1 MGAGRDDPD
10 RARAGAGA
18 VAHML
23 YGTAPNDAMTSGFPL
38 QLLRGPFN
46 FLVPREDETGQLL
59 GDLARSLPRPQPVYL
74 EDEDATPIT
83 GFALLAT
90 PGMAR
95 LAQALEDHLLAEE
108 RVQVALC
115 RRQPPDRAPLTASWE
130 HYRELLVRAVENA
143 TLSSY
148 GRSFPAVFWLHHSL
162 DVARVLKETP
172 RRVLRQDTDV
182 GRRQGDAIRYR
193 VLERWLDRVLSEVY
207 DLVTRLAA
215 DTEEV
220 EEELFPR
227 LLARLRDNV
236 LLLTE
241 DHVGPDLAELGGYFN
256 GHLGMDGRDFRRRLD
271 EAEAWLGERLA
282 ADRDLA
288 AMVRYLLTRDGGTA
302 PATPRQL
309 LSRPGLLGYLA
320 SRTDYQAAAHSDRL
334 PGREQVAV
342 WENLLLKLKE
352 FELVNALRRM
362 VFQVER
368 QGDRLV
374 ARGAVL
380 RSLSGRGEATLS
392 ATTRPLDFMA
402 PWVVDP
408 QVARFGLIYDITDFT
423 ERVSVLRRGGHDVQD
438 AAFRG
443 MFRLQRRIHRAAA
456 GRRLRLEK
464 YLGDGAFYSGR
475 FATQL
480 LVTAIHAQ
488 RIYRRALAEG
498 LPFDRGM
505 RLALNYSEYRLLP
518 IAGAG
523 DERYEFFGHGVIE
536 LTRLTTGKATRE
548 IDEVKT
554 MLLQM
559 GYPEQAVHRFFAPL
573 QRDERGDP
581 GERDSGRAFRARLDR
596 NGHLVNEGIVAT
608 EPFLAALEQEV
619 GDRPLG
625 HVAEGD
631 RGYVLL
637 TLDDSGGPLTVG
649 LRRLG
654 VASLKGLD
662 RATLFEIVD
671 AALLPADP
679 VLVSAASLGEALD
692 REVAGTLLEA
702 AG

>member
-1 MGAGRDDPD
+1 
-10 RARAGAGA
+10 
-18 VAHML
+18 ML
-23 YGTAPNDAMTSGFPL
+23 YGTRRPDTMNSSFPL

-46 FLVPREDETGQLL
+46 FLVPREDEVERLF
-59 GDLARSLPRPQPVYL
+59 GDLGRSLPRPQTIFL
-74 EDEDATPIT
+74 EDEDSTPIA

-90 PGMAR
+90 PGLAR

-108 RVQVALC
+108 RDQVALC
-115 RRQPPDRAPLTASWE
+115 RRQPPDRAAHAATWE
-130 HYRELLVRAVENA
+130 RYRELLARAVENA

-148 GRSFPAVFWLHHSL
+148 GRSFPAIFWLHHSL

-172 RRVLRQDTDV
+172 RRVLRADTDV

-193 VLERWLDRVLSEVY
+193 VLERWLDRVLAEVY
-207 DLVTRLAA
+207 DLVTRLSA

-227 LLARLRDNV
+227 LLTRLRDNV

-241 DHVGPDLAELGGYFN
+241 DHVGPDLAEIGGYFH
-256 GHLGMDGRDFRRRLD
+256 GHLGIDGRDLRRRLD
-271 EAEAWLGERLA
+271 DTGAWLGDRLA

-288 AMVRYLLTRDGGTA
+288 AVVHHLLAGGAAAA
-302 PATPRQL
+302 PSPRRL
-309 LSRPGLLGYLA
+309 LLRPGFPTYLA
-320 SRTDYQAAAHSDRL
+320 SRADYQAAARDGHLLAHD
-334 PGREQVAV
+334 QVAV
-342 WENLLLKLKE
+342 WESLLVKLKE
-352 FELVNALRRM
+352 FELVHALRRL
-362 VFQVER
+362 VFPVER
-368 QGDRLV
+368 QGGQLV
-374 ARGAVL
+374 ARGAAV
-380 RSLSGRGEATLS
+380 RAASGRPEAVLS
-392 ATTRPLDFMA
+392 PTTRPLDFMA

-423 ERVSVLRRGGHDVQD
+423 ERVSVLRRAGHDVQD

-456 GRRLRLEK
+456 ARRLRLEK

-475 FATQL
+475 FASQL

-505 RLALNYSEYRLLP
+505 RLALNFSEYRLLP

-536 LTRLTTGKATRE
+536 LTRLTTGKATKE
-548 IDEVKT
+548 IDELKT
-554 MLLQM
+554 MLLAI

-573 QRDERGDP
+573 QREDRADHD
-581 GERDSGRAFRARLDR
+581 DSRPFRARLDR

-608 EPFLAALEQEV
+608 EAYVSELEGEV
-619 GDRPLG
+619 GGRPLG

-637 TLDDSGGPLTVG
+637 TLDEAGGPLTVG

-654 VASLKGLD
+654 VAGLKGLD
-662 RATLFEIVD
+662 RATVYEIVD

-679 VLVSAASLGEALD
+679 VLVAAASLSEALD

-702 AG
+702 AR